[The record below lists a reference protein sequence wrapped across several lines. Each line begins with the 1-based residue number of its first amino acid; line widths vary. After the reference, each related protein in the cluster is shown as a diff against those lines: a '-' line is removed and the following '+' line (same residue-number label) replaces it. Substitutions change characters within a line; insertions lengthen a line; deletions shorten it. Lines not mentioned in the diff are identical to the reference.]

1 MKAILLDRYPDGVPR
16 AADFALADV
25 PQPEPGEGQ
34 LLVRVSH
41 LSMDP
46 FPRLRMRAD
55 SRVGPPMALG
65 GVVEGRGVG
74 EVVASRH
81 PDFQA
86 GDWLTGETGWAEL
99 AVLDGQRAERIDLSL
114 GPPQAHLHALGATGL
129 AATFV
134 VESIFPRLRE
144 TVVVAPAAGAVGSLV
159 CQIARHVAPEA
170 RVMGTARGTAQAEFL
185 RGMGVEPLD
194 PDADWPGPGGIDALV
209 DGVGG
214 TFHDRMLRAL
224 NPRARV
230 LLLGFVAGYNDTGP
244 PRYGNAH
251 SVLMKRAQM
260 WGFLLSD
267 HMDRADEARARIA
280 TWLRDGHVRPAMSVH
295 AGLGSAPAA
304 FAALFGE
311 PPPGKQIVRVAD
323 DGED

>member
-1 MKAILLDRYPDGVPR
+1 VKAVLLARYPEGLP
-16 AADFALADV
+16 AADDFALVDL
-25 PQPEPGEGQ
+25 PEPEPGEGE

-55 SRVGPPMALG
+55 SRIGPPMALG
-65 GVVEGRGVG
+65 RPVEGRGVG

-81 PDFQA
+81 PDVA
-86 GDWLTGETGWAEL
+86 VGDWVSGETGWAEL
-99 AVLDGQRAERIDLSL
+99 SVLDGARADRIDLSL

-129 AATFV
+129 TAALV
-134 VESIFPRLRE
+134 VESISPRLRE

-170 RVMGTARGTAQAEFL
+170 RLVGTARGAAQAEFL
-185 RGMGVEPLD
+185 RGLGVEPLD
-194 PDADWPGPGGIDALV
+194 PDADWPGPDGIDALV

-214 TFHDRMLRAL
+214 AFHDRMIRAL

-230 LLLGFVAGYNDTGP
+230 LLLGFVAGYNDAGP

-251 SVLMKRAQM
+251 SVLMKRACM

-267 HMDRADEARARIA
+267 HRDRADEVLARVAA
-280 TWLRDGHVRPAMSVH
+280 WLRDGHVRPALSVH
-295 AGLGSAPAA
+295 AGLAAAPAA
-304 FAALFGE
+304 FAALFADA
-311 PPPGKQIVRVAD
+311 PPGKQIVCVGD
-323 DGED
+323 